1 MSISLNVSSGAAIPD
16 YATLKATIADWLD
29 RDDLETKIPTFVQLA
44 EAMFNR
50 ELRVGDM
57 ETSTVLTAT
66 SENVALP
73 VDYVAMRAIYVEGSP
88 DRPLRGIAP
97 SALRE
102 DFDGSTGIPAA
113 YALVAGLLR
122 LEPPP
127 ADTTYLNLDYFASL
141 TPLSDANP
149 SNWLLVKHPDAYLY
163 GTLFYAEQLLDNPTK
178 AGMWKQLLD
187 EVVDRIKRT
196 SSSDR
201 YGAGP
206 LVPNTVRQVSGVR
219 C

>member
-16 YATLKATIADWLD
+16 YAALKAAVADWLD

-66 SENVALP
+66 SESVNLP
-73 VDYVAMRAIYVEGSP
+73 PDYVAMRAIYIEGSP
-88 DRPLRGIAP
+88 DTPLHGIAP
-97 SALRE
+97 SALRQE
-102 DFDGSTGIPAA
+102 FDGSSGTPVA
-113 YALVAGLLR
+113 YALVSGLLR

-127 ADTTYLNLDYFASL
+127 SDTVYLNLDYFASL

-149 SNWLLVKHPDAYLY
+149 TNWLLVKHPDAYLY
-163 GTLFYAEQLLDNPTK
+163 GALFYAEQLLDNPTR

-187 EVVDRIKRT
+187 ETLARIKQA
-196 SSSDR
+196 SSNDR

-206 LVPNTVRQVSGVR
+206 LIPNTVRQVRGSR